1 MCRALIAEGGI
12 GVGRLE
18 ITATENGGIMTRG
31 MKIAGW
37 LGIGLIAGIAWAV
50 PGTGWAQA
58 AKGKAAPKL
67 ETEIESITVVA
78 QKREESIQ
86 EVPIS
91 VTALT
96 SENLAARGVK
106 SVTDIGETAPNVRI
120 TIGGGSASAT
130 VVGIRG
136 IATANP
142 NLSFEP
148 AAGLYVD
155 GVYIPKLQ
163 GTNLDLEDLDH
174 VEVLRGPQGTLYGR
188 NTIGGAIN
196 FITKKPTEERTVTLQ
211 TEVGNYNT
219 FRSRVTANVP
229 LIGKNGFWQSD
240 ALGTL
245 SLRQTVMYKH
255 HDGYFTNSSPTSVPS
270 SGSAGFA
277 NLNRIFTMTSLRWQ
291 PIQPLTIDY
300 AFEYHRIRTFPW
312 SYQLTFIYPNS
323 PASAGRPFD
332 LTPYLRKNRVDS
344 WGNNVSCVDA
354 KDPTNCSRLYDDG
367 NHRMHILT
375 GAYDLGQVGPL
386 GQVTVKSISAYRS
399 LFQDIRQDIDGSPL
413 HGAEFGSDNNIK
425 HWSEELQ
432 VVGTAPRVHYV
443 LGGYY
448 YGEHSDMFQGQSF
461 MNRATVL
468 PYDVAVE
475 TESLAAFGQ
484 FTVTPP
490 ILRDRL
496 SVTAGIR
503 YTHDQVHM
511 DKTFNCVRVTG
522 PGGINFC
529 NNAAIPSPALKNWT
543 SSRGTAFGIHGAG
556 APGLSPMANI
566 AFQATDELMAY
577 FRVARG
583 YKGGGFNG
591 TSNDPR
597 AFAIPFDPERL
608 LQYELGFKSQWLDNR
623 LRVNAAGYYSD
634 YKDLQQSIFRASST
648 GGVLSLL
655 SNVDS
660 AEVWGTEVEVTAV
673 PIRGVEVTAT
683 YGATLPKFLEWFDQ
697 KFDANNQPIFGP
709 DGNPVLENVADQRS
723 FAFTPQHQAGLDL
736 GYTAPPTGSGTF
748 SAHLNVFW
756 QDQQTF
762 LANDRTPGA
771 QAMKA
776 PNYAVVSGR
785 LQFVDIPLQMGSL
798 DLSVFGRNLFDKKY
812 RIAGV
817 DFGQTIGWST
827 NFYGAPRT
835 FGLQLAYNL
844 TAGAEP
850 IAPPPAPVA
859 QAPAPPTAPKKKIV
873 LRSVHFDFDKATLKA
888 EAKPILDEAVQV
900 LKQEGSVD
908 IVVEGHTDSVG
919 TEQYNLRLSR
929 RRAETVR
936 RYLVEHGVASGR
948 ITAEGLGE
956 SKPVASNDTAGG
968 RAQNRRVELHVK

>member
-1 MCRALIAEGGI
+1 MTGGI
-12 GVGRLE
+12 RNRVC
-18 ITATENGGIMTRG
+18 
-31 MKIAGW
+31 
-37 LGIGLIAGIAWAV
+37 LGIGLVTVITWAV
-50 PGTGWAQA
+50 PGTIWAQA
-58 AKGKAAPKL
+58 AKGKRGAVPGL
-67 ETEIESITVVA
+67 GTEIEEITVVA

-106 SVTDIGETAPNVRI
+106 SITDIGEAAPNVRI
-120 TIGGGSASAT
+120 TIGGGTASGT

-136 IATANP
+136 IASANP

-196 FITKKPTEERTVTLQ
+196 FITRKPTEERSVTLQ
-211 TEVGNYNT
+211 TEAGNYET
-219 FRSRVTANVP
+219 FRSRLTFNLP

-245 SLRQTVMYKH
+245 SLRETVMYKH
-255 HDGYFTNSSPTSVPS
+255 HDGYFTNQSPTSVPA

-277 NLNRIFTMTSLRWQ
+277 SLNRIFTMTSLRWQ
-291 PIQPLTIDY
+291 PIKPLTVDY
-300 AFEYHRIRTFPW
+300 AFEYHRMRNSPW

-332 LTPYLRKNRVDS
+332 LTPYLRRNRVDS

-354 KDPTNCSRLYDDG
+354 TDPTNCSRLYDDG

-386 GQVTVKSISAYRS
+386 GQVTLKSISSYRS

-432 VVGTAPRVHYV
+432 LVGSAPRVHFV

-448 YGEHSDMFQGQSF
+448 YGEHADMFQGQSF

-468 PYDVAVE
+468 PYYVNVK
-475 TESLAAFGQ
+475 TESLAPYGQ
-484 FTVTPP
+484 VTVTPP
-490 ILRDRL
+490 ILHDRL

-511 DKTFNCVRVTG
+511 DKTFNCVQVTA
-522 PGGINFC
+522 GGRNLC
-529 NNAAIPSPALKNWT
+529 NLGISPALNNWK
-543 SSRGTAFGIHGAG
+543 SSRGKGFGIHGTG

-566 AFQATDELMAY
+566 AYQATDDLMAY
-577 FRVARG
+577 FRIARG
-583 YKGGGFNG
+583 YKSGGFNG
-591 TSNDPR
+591 TTNDPR
-597 AFAIPFDPERL
+597 AFAIPFAPERL
-608 LQYELGFKSQWLDNR
+608 LQYELGFKSQWLNNR

-660 AEVWGTEVEVTAV
+660 AEVWGSEVEVTAIPV
-673 PIRGVEVTAT
+673 RGVDVTAT
-683 YGATLPKFLEWFDQ
+683 FGVTLPKFLEWLDQ
-697 KFDANNQPIFGP
+697 KFDANNQPIFDP
-709 DGNPVLENVADQRS
+709 SGNPVLENVASQRS
-723 FAFTPQHQAGLDL
+723 FGFTPQYQAGLDL

-748 SAHLNVFW
+748 SAHLDVFW

-762 LANDRTPGA
+762 LSNDNTPGA

-776 PNYAVVSGR
+776 PNYAVVNGR
-785 LQFVDIPLQMGSL
+785 LQFVDIPLQKGSL

-835 FGLQLAYNL
+835 FGLQLTYNL

-859 QAPAPPTAPKKKIV
+859 QVPPPPAPAKKKIV

-888 EAKPILDEAVQV
+888 EAKPILNEAVQV

-919 TEQYNLRLSR
+919 TEQYNLGLSR
-929 RRAETVR
+929 RRADTVR
-936 RYLVEHGVASGR
+936 RYLVEHGVAPAR
-948 ITAEGLGE
+948 ITAEGMGE
-956 SKPVASNDTAGG
+956 SKPVASNDTADG